1 MRVELTRIEAEV
13 DGRRL
18 RAELSGPGTVR
29 LGPLDV
35 ELTVAPVVDGTAGG
49 PATQI
54 AWAVANR
61 GDGTVKVRSV
71 AAVLLVVDPA
81 PPVRM
86 FRHGYQ
92 SWTPTAVATFGVD
105 ADPSTRAGFEFLQ
118 AVHHADPR
126 TVTAPDELRSEWV
139 TVLVDQVG
147 EPLLVGFDD
156 GRSHDGTLRL
166 RHSPGDAP
174 GGDAPGGDAPG
185 GGIELWA
192 EAFLGEVALP
202 AGARRPLHPVVIDGT
217 GPAADLLDHW
227 AHRAGTV
234 AAARV
239 EAPYQVGWCSW
250 YQYFHGVT
258 EDAVRHNLALAGDWP
273 FDVFQL
279 DDGFQAAIG
288 DWLTPAPTFPSGL
301 AGVADAVT
309 GRGLQAGVWLA
320 PFLAAPDSQVATAH
334 PDWMARTADGRHP
347 LRAWWNP
354 GWGGDGFMTA
364 LDTTHPEV
372 LDHLEQLAATVVAM
386 GYTYLK
392 LDFTFAPSIEGR
404 WADPTRTPAERV
416 RAGYDAVRRGAGDGT
431 FILGCGVPLSN
442 VVGVVDGCRIGQ
454 DVAPLWSLSPADE
467 IVAGYLG
474 IQPATRHAYVNTAT
488 RSFMHRR
495 LWLNDPDCLMLRTT
509 DTALSPRAA
518 RTWAHAVGV
527 SGGMA
532 LVSDDLALL
541 DGEARRL
548 LDETVALGRAS
559 DDAVRQGRAVVV
571 PDLLDASEPSVM
583 DGGGHR
589 LVTDAGTG
597 TSQLSPIGTTPAP
610 APTGAPR
617 P

>member
-18 RAELSGPGTVR
+18 RADLSGPGTSR
-29 LGPLDV
+29 LGPLEV
-35 ELTVAPVVDGTAGG
+35 ELAIEPAVAGTAGG
-49 PATQI
+49 PASQI
-54 AWAVANR
+54 AWVVANQ
-61 GDGTVKVRSV
+61 GDSTVWVRSV
-71 AAVLLVVDPA
+71 AAVLQVVEPS

-92 SWTPTAVATFGVD
+92 SWTPTGVATFGVD

-118 AVHHADPR
+118 AVHHADQR

-139 TVLVDQVG
+139 TVLADG
-147 EPLLVGFDD
+147 AGNALLVGFDD

-166 RHSPGDAP
+166 RHAPGDTS
-174 GGDAPGGDAPG
+174 GGDTSNRGV
-185 GGIELWA
+185 ELWA

-202 AGARRPLHPVVIDGT
+202 AGARRPLHTVVIDGA
-217 GPAADLLDHW
+217 GPAADLLDRW

-234 AAARV
+234 AGARV
-239 EAPYQVGWCSW
+239 AAPYQVGWCSW

-258 EDAVRHNLALAGDWP
+258 EDAVRHNLARAGDWP

-279 DDGFQAAIG
+279 DDGYQAAIG
-288 DWLTPAPTFPSGL
+288 DWLTPAAAFPSGL

-320 PFLAAPDSQVATAH
+320 PFLAAPDSQLATAH
-334 PDWMARTADGRHP
+334 PSWLARTADGRHP

-354 GWGGDGFMTA
+354 GWGGDGFMAA

-372 LDHLEQLAATVVAM
+372 LDHLERLAATVVEM

-392 LDFTFAPSIEGR
+392 LDFTFAPSVEGR

-416 RAGYDAVRRGAGDGT
+416 RAGYDAVRRGAGDRT
-431 FILGCGVPLSN
+431 FILGCGVPLAN

-454 DVAPLWSLSPADE
+454 DVAPLWSLRPADE

-509 DTALSPRAA
+509 ETALSPRAA
-518 RTWAHAVGV
+518 RTWAHAVGL

-548 LDETVALGRAS
+548 LDETLALGRAS
-559 DDAVRQGRAVVV
+559 DDAARQGLPVVV
-571 PDLLDASEPSVM
+571 PDLMDGPEPSVLA
-583 DGGGHR
+583 GGGHR
-589 LVTDAGTG
+589 LVTDVATG
-597 TSQLSPIGTTPAP
+597 ESQLSPAGTARSP
-610 APTGAPR
+610 APTVEPR
-617 P
+617 S